1 MTGFAKRAAVEPR
14 LLAPEVTAVGASQG
28 VKYPVAV
35 SIEFSHLSERNF
47 AKIFH
52 SADEQTLVVS
62 IGCVVFGLG
71 LKIRVSVVRFRP
83 WPPSNPLGCPTFHFS
98 PAY

>member
-28 VKYPVAV
+28 VKYQVAV

-47 AKIFH
+47 PKYFTALMNKLLLC
-52 SADEQTLVVS
+52 Q
-62 IGCVVFGLG
+62 
-71 LKIRVSVVRFRP
+71 SVA
-83 WPPSNPLGCPTFHFS
+83 SFS
-98 PAY
+98 SSD